1 MMGSLPMLGWLWPL
15 LIVIG
20 LAMIAVGTIVL
31 VRRRP
36 IPTANRTSTA
46 RELLDARYARGE
58 IDDSEYRHRRDE
70 LS

>member
-1 MMGSLPMLGWLWPL
+1 MMGSLPMLGWLWPT
-15 LIVIG
+15 LIVLG
-20 LAMIAVGTIVL
+20 LALIAIGANVL
-31 VRRRP
+31 VRRGR
-36 IPTANRTSTA
+36 IPPTNRTSTA

>member
-1 MMGSLPMLGWLWPL
+1 MMGSLPMLGWLWPT
-15 LIVIG
+15 LIVLG
-20 LAMIAVGTIVL
+20 LALIAVGANVL
-31 VRRRP
+31 VRRGRA
-36 IPTANRTSTA
+36 PTNRTSSA